1 MKWDGNKWVY
11 ESINYSIENNNDV
24 AQEPL
29 YKVDN
34 EKIQNNIDKF
44 LPVATELSLS
54 TENLMDN
61 VYKSTKV
68 LFPNY

>member
-1 MKWDGNKWVY
+1 MKWDGGKWVY